1 MNLHGGCN
9 TRLQHQASQSW
20 PRATSTRAMPR
31 YSKWTAAQAAL
42 ATSDPDIFEATS
54 KDDYWQAMDVM
65 GQSFAGDAEHAG
77 EPSIEWMN
85 KTTPLADRSHPD
97 RVPVITMS
105 NTIDRLYYTRKGG
118 GFFAI
123 RGANNNM
130 AAVVYMCKLKGGSK
144 PANPWSMWNMMKGF
158 AALGMEKRIPAF
170 FTRKDPETKALRK
183 QYIAEQT
190 SRGKLLDNVS
200 NKLKAK
206 HGPKPYYYYV
216 AIAAVLP
223 TEQGKGHCSK
233 LFKALHRI
241 ADAEGVPCFLDCGS
255 EKNVAVYTRLG
266 YKLVASE
273 TRSAG
278 PSDDVT
284 IYVMVR
290 EVPGGAS
297 SAI

>member
-1 MNLHGGCN
+1 MIGV
-9 TRLQHQASQSW
+9 A
-20 PRATSTRAMPR
+20 AT
-31 YSKWTAAQAAL
+31 L
-42 ATSDPDIFEATS
+42 
-54 KDDYWQAMDVM
+54 
-65 GQSFAGDAEHAG
+65 
-77 EPSIEWMN
+77 
-85 KTTPLADRSHPD
+85 
-97 RVPVITMS
+97 
-105 NTIDRLYYTRKGG
+105 
-118 GFFAI
+118 
-123 RGANNNM
+123 RGIGV
-130 AAVVYMCKLKGGSK
+130 AAVLRVIGV
-144 PANPWSMWNMMKGF
+144 
-158 AALGMEKRIPAF
+158 AAVFRLVGVSAV
-170 FTRKDPETKALRK
+170 LRV
-183 QYIAEQT
+183 I
-190 SRGKLLDNVS
+190 
-200 NKLKAK
+200 
-206 HGPKPYYYYV
+206 

-266 YKLVASE
+266 YKVVASE